1 MAAIVLVF
9 PLIPRSRLTICVP
22 TPRTSRFPI
31 LPFPFPYPT
40 KSWKSR
46 SPDINCPPP
55 TTTEAAPQSS
65 HPRMVLPP
73 ASQDRKT
80 GRRFQSFAK
89 TYQFYLLQT
98 ASLFLA
104 SPSGHCPCSG
114 HCQGVS
120 IGVSASTS
128 APDFQVPPKG
138 ISTNAVEHIASC
150 LRYAKNSHHLRTTS
164 RVLGRV
170 HGALISDLSCPPIV
184 ASCYSLRAPTEQP
197 ALECAGLWHPEPWHR
212 APCS

>member
-1 MAAIVLVF
+1 MCRLPEHLGSQSCHFHSHTPQRAGNPGVQTSTA
-9 PLIPRSRLTICVP
+9 PRLLQLRLP
-22 TPRTSRFPI
+22 
-31 LPFPFPYPT
+31 
-40 KSWKSR
+40 
-46 SPDINCPPP
+46 
-55 TTTEAAPQSS
+55 PQSS

-73 ASQDRKT
+73 ASEDRKT

-104 SPSGHCPCSG
+104 SPSSHCPCSG

-138 ISTNAVEHIASC
+138 TSTNAVEHIASC